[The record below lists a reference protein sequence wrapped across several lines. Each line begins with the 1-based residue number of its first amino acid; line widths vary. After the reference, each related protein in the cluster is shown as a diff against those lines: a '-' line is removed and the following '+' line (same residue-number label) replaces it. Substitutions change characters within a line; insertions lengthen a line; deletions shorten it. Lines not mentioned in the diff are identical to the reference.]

1 VWNGEGRQTN
11 GQFKAGNRIA
21 AGNPIARRQFELRT
35 RLDELTTDDDD
46 VEVWTTI
53 KRLAKAGDP
62 VGLKLFT
69 EYRWGKPAQA
79 LEVISQDQDD
89 PIADC
94 GLTEENILHWAL
106 ESLRG
111 NPDERIKDWAIEYLR
126 NHGELVEKEKRMV
139 EREKR
144 IKAAQSDG
152 ADRYPGVALEAAG
165 ERVE

>member
-35 RLDELTTDDDD
+35 RLDELTTDQDD

-79 LEVISQDQDD
+79 LEVISQDQGAL
-89 PIADC
+89 ADC
-94 GLTEENILHWAL
+94 GLTEENIVHWAR
-106 ESLRG
+106 ETLRS
-111 NPDERIKDWAIEYLR
+111 
-126 NHGELVEKEKRMV
+126 HGELIEADQPGSKYN
-139 EREKR
+139 ER
-144 IKAAQSDG
+144 
-152 ADRYPGVALEAAG
+152 
-165 ERVE
+165 

>member
-1 VWNGEGRQTN
+1 MWNGAGRQTK
-11 GQFKAGNRIA
+11 GQFAAGNRCA

-79 LEVISQDQDD
+79 LEIASQDQDD
-89 PIADC
+89 LADC
-94 GLTEENILHWAL
+94 GLTEDNILHWAR
-106 ESLRG
+106 ETLRAHEYRI
-111 NPDERIKDWAIEYLR
+111 ERQ
-126 NHGELVEKEKRMV
+126 
-139 EREKR
+139 ERS
-144 IKAAQSDG
+144 KAAQSDDAG
-152 ADRYPGVALEAAG
+152 RYPGAALEAAG
-165 ERVE
+165 KGVE